1 MKFGPPYTGRLPP
14 RSAYPFC
21 VEIEEATECLGQVK
35 QGLFGKLK
43 AAAESD
49 TPESRMVAVM
59 EVETGIKNCK
69 AKIARAK
76 RVIDASK

>member
-1 MKFGPPYTGRLPP
+1 M
-14 RSAYPFC
+14 
-21 VEIEEATECLGQVK
+21 K

-49 TPESRMVAVM
+49 TPESRMVAVI